1 MIFEESCAKPCVGS
15 LAVGK
20 LLCVTTLDQLCSVS
34 PSTQTQRQPGNKEWK
49 RKQKIHVVSYVNR
62 EDSFFVLVIVRLF
75 ISVYFAPQLDAVQ
88 RICRLS
94 LFASC
99 TTTTAGS
106 STLNA
111 SCEVDEESACIRRHR
126 NSNHVKTF
134 KTYLNEVSGKRRQ
147 NSNIG

>member
-1 MIFEESCAKPCVGS
+1 MLI
-15 LAVGK
+15 GK
-20 LLCVTTLDQLCSVS
+20 I
-34 PSTQTQRQPGNKEWK
+34 R
-49 RKQKIHVVSYVNR
+49 
-62 EDSFFVLVIVRLF
+62 FFVLVIVRLF

-111 SCEVDEESACIRRHR
+111 SREVDEESACIRGHR
-126 NSNHVKTF
+126 NSNHVETF

-147 NSNIG
+147 NSNIR